1 VRAYTSLLCC
11 RDLATS
17 DPSAWTYTLLG
28 EAYMSV
34 QMPDAAIDA
43 FERALQMDPG
53 KAHIFKHLNLLS
65 V

>member
-1 VRAYTSLLCC
+1 MFTMLLC

-34 QMPDAAIDA
+34 QMPDAAIEA

-53 KAHIFKHLNLLS
+53 KPHTCS
-65 V
+65 SS